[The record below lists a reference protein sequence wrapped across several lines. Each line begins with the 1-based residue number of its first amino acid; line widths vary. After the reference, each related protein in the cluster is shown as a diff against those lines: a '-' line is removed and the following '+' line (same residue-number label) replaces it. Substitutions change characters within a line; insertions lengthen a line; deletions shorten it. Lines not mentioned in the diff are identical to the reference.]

1 VSGMLRYI
9 QIVED
14 IVRLSIKALSER
26 KLRAA
31 LTITGVAIGPLI
43 MVMMSSVVAGYSD
56 YIVGQIEGLGQNLI
70 VVSPRSGRTLT
81 QNDLDKIRA
90 LEGVK
95 QAEPF
100 YATQGS
106 VKVGG
111 KDRTITVFATGIDLV
126 LSAISGLKI
135 EDGSEPSPNDVVGA
149 LVGYNIAFDDSGNQ
163 VYRVGDV
170 ITLTVYVPGK
180 QGATI
185 RRINVVIRGILGK
198 FGGAFFLSPD
208 TSVFLTTEAGRRLLG
223 INDWSGILV
232 LAESTDLVP
241 KLTKDLED
249 MYTGSA
255 DVVSFQGI
263 ANIARSIIGAV
274 QFIQYTTSLSAF
286 VVAIAG
292 IAATMITSVLE
303 RIREI
308 AVMKAVG
315 FTDATVLVLI
325 LMESVVMS
333 LIGGA
338 IGMSIGV
345 LGAFA
350 LASQGFVIR
359 GMTMGIAIVAQP
371 KITAGLIGQTV
382 GLTVLTGI
390 LGGIFPAYRA
400 MKIPPALALRYE

>member
-1 VSGMLRYI
+1 
-9 QIVED
+9 
-14 IVRLSIKALSER
+14 
-26 KLRAA
+26 
-31 LTITGVAIGPLI
+31 
-43 MVMMSSVVAGYSD
+43 
-56 YIVGQIEGLGQNLI
+56 
-70 VVSPRSGRTLT
+70 
-81 QNDLDKIRA
+81 
-90 LEGVK
+90 
-95 QAEPF
+95 
-100 YATQGS
+100 
-106 VKVGG
+106 
-111 KDRTITVFATGIDLV
+111 
-126 LSAISGLKI
+126 
-135 EDGSEPSPNDVVGA
+135 
-149 LVGYNIAFDDSGNQ
+149 
-163 VYRVGDV
+163 
-170 ITLTVYVPGK
+170 
-180 QGATI
+180 
-185 RRINVVIRGILGK
+185 
-198 FGGAFFLSPD
+198 
-208 TSVFLTTEAGRRLLG
+208 LTTEAGRRLLG
-223 INDWSGILV
+223 MNDWSGILV

-255 DVVSFQGI
+255 DVISFQGI
-263 ANIARSIIGAV
+263 ANIARSIVGAV

-325 LMESVVMS
+325 LMESVIMS

-359 GMTMGIAIVAQP
+359 GITMGITISAQP